1 MPNTDK
7 LGTYVFLT
15 LPSEFCLKY
24 KTTTYMKRSILLLGV
39 LAALSAGAQESRGI
53 CGNTAADQKLFEQR
67 LIDNL
72 EAVEAGHVHERDV
85 QYVPV
90 FFHLV
95 GDASG
100 NGRVREIKVLEQL
113 CALNTAYEPMGIQFY
128 LSPHPTLG
136 LFDKTIN
143 NANVYSNQN
152 NTFLMNTKRHQNAIN
167 YFITDVAASGN
178 TGPGIVLAYYSPL
191 QDWIVS
197 RRDQIN
203 GLANNSTIPHETG
216 HFFSL
221 MHPFLGWESSSG
233 FGPGSTGWP
242 VAPVIAPDGVATER
256 QDGTNC
262 ATAADRI
269 CDTGPDYKF
278 AFLQAGCNTYNG
290 GAKDPLG
297 VVVDPLENNTM
308 SYFDGCS
315 SYSFTPLQAAAM
327 QADLNSA
334 ARNYLDN
341 SFSPASVSFT
351 TPTDLLVSPV
361 SGSTVQFF
369 NAVQLA
375 WNAVDGATH
384 YLVEVDIIPTFATAN
399 VKTYITTGT
408 SLALNDLVG
417 SETYYWRVKPFNQ
430 YYTCAV
436 PRSRNFKTPAAASA
450 VADINGLQ
458 AWQVIPNPVEAG
470 HAELRVNTA
479 NGLEANVYIVDMAG
493 RMLRNL
499 NNVTFAPGS
508 ATIELPV
515 EGLTNGFY
523 FVVLDDGK
531 GRDTRKLVIA
541 N

>member
-1 MPNTDK
+1 
-7 LGTYVFLT
+7 
-15 LPSEFCLKY
+15 
-24 KTTTYMKRSILLLGV
+24 
-39 LAALSAGAQESRGI
+39 
-53 CGNTAADQKLFEQR
+53 
-67 LIDNL
+67 
-72 EAVEAGHVHERDV
+72 
-85 QYVPV
+85 
-90 FFHLV
+90 
-95 GDASG
+95 
-100 NGRVREIKVLEQL
+100 
-113 CALNTAYEPMGIQFY
+113 
-128 LSPHPTLG
+128 
-136 LFDKTIN
+136 
-143 NANVYSNQN
+143 
-152 NTFLMNTKRHQNAIN
+152 
-167 YFITDVAASGN
+167 
-178 TGPGIVLAYYSPL
+178 VLAYYSPL

-221 MHPFLGWESSSG
+221 MHPFLGWESSGG
-233 FGPGSTGWP
+233 FGPGSAGWP

-262 ATAADRI
+262 STAGDRI

-278 AFLQAGCNTYNG
+278 AFLQAGCSAYNG

-308 SYFDGCS
+308 SYFDACS
-315 SYSFTPLQAAAM
+315 SYSFTPLQATAM

-334 ARNYLDN
+334 SRNYLDN

-361 SGSTVQFF
+361 SGSTVQFY

-384 YLVEVDIIPTFATAN
+384 YLVEVDIIPTFATTN
-399 VKTYITTGT
+399 VKTYITTST

-450 VADINGLQ
+450 VADINGL
-458 AWQVIPNPVEAG
+458 
-470 HAELRVNTA
+470 
-479 NGLEANVYIVDMAG
+479 
-493 RMLRNL
+493 
-499 NNVTFAPGS
+499 
-508 ATIELPV
+508 
-515 EGLTNGFY
+515 
-523 FVVLDDGK
+523 
-531 GRDTRKLVIA
+531 
-541 N
+541 